1 MHAEPASSHVW
12 TFFRTGGIDQ
22 VALENG
28 ADLLAL
34 AELDQEL
41 WVALSCPVKGLELDE
56 KTLALIDTD
65 GDGRIGVPEVI
76 SAIRWAGARL
86 NDAGDLLKGSEA
98 LPLSAINAGT
108 PEGKILLAAAR
119 QILAGVGGKA
129 EETLTVTE
137 AADTARI
144 FASSPLNGDGI
155 IPASAAGDG
164 PTQALIADII
174 ACLGGV
180 ERHSGVV
187 GVTAEKI
194 EAFFAQ
200 LAAYGA
206 WSEQKKAIE
215 VSILG
220 GATEAAFDSIKA
232 VRAKVDDYFA
242 RCEFAG
248 FDARAT
254 GALNRDEADYRL
266 LVSHDLKLSGDE
278 LAGFPLSRIEAGRAL
293 PLTDGVNPAW
303 AAALGSLT
311 EKAITPLLGAGKTS
325 LGVGEWKA
333 LVSKFSA
340 YEAWLGDN
348 GGRAVEKLGL
358 ARTQEI
364 LGGKGREALAELVS
378 RDKALEP
385 QFKAVTDVER
395 LTRYFRDLRSLLHN
409 FVNFADFYSRDR
421 YAAFQAGTLF
431 LDSRSTELCLRVDGI
446 SPLAAMSKFYIV
458 YCTCTPAGGGSPMT
472 IAACF
477 TQGASDYLFVGRNG
491 VFYDRRGKLWYAVV
505 TSIVDNPISIRQA
518 FWSPYKKFIR
528 FIEEQIAKRAASSDA
543 DAGSRLS
550 TAAEAVAADKPKPEP
565 KKFDLALIT
574 GIGVAIGSIGT
585 FCAAVFA
592 KFVELPSW
600 QLPVILVGLM
610 LVVSLPSMFIAALKL
625 RQRTLGPILEGN
637 GWAINGRVKINIPF
651 GAALTK
657 LAALPPNAKRSL
669 EDPYEDKAAKSQR
682 RRIVIILVILLA
694 AAVWIRLDHNR
705 HGHYFWESPAAQ
717 APAAAPSK

>member
-1 MHAEPASSHVW
+1 MHEAAAAKHVW

-22 VALENG
+22 VALHTG
-28 ADLLAL
+28 ADLLSL
-34 AELDQEL
+34 GELDQEL
-41 WVALSCPVKGLELDE
+41 WVALSCPVKGLDLDE

-65 GDGRIGVPEVI
+65 ADGRIGVPEVI
-76 SAIRWAGARL
+76 AAIAWAGARL
-86 NDAGDLLKGSEA
+86 KDAGDLLRGSEA
-98 LPLSAINAGT
+98 LPLSAISEGT

-119 QILAGVGGKA
+119 QIHAGIGAGAGEALSVA
-129 EETLTVTE
+129 Q

-144 FASSPLNGDGI
+144 FASTPLNGDGV
-155 IPASAAGDG
+155 IPAGAAGDDE
-164 PTQALIADII
+164 TKLLITDII
-174 ACLGGV
+174 ACLGGA
-180 ERHSGVV
+180 ERRSGEV

-194 EAFFAQ
+194 DAFFTQ

-206 WSEQKKAIE
+206 WSEQKAAIE
-215 VSILG
+215 VSLLG
-220 GATEAAFDSIKA
+220 AETESAFDAIKA

-242 RCEFAG
+242 RCQLAG
-248 FDARAT
+248 FDPRAT
-254 GALNRDEADYRL
+254 GALNRDEADYKPIA
-266 LVSHDLKLSGDE
+266 SHELKLSGDE
-278 LAGFPLSRIEAGRAL
+278 LAGFPLSHVEAGRPL
-293 PLTDGVNPAW
+293 PLLDGVNPAW
-303 AAALGSLT
+303 AEALAGLHAKVVS
-311 EKAITPLLGAGKTS
+311 PLLGAGRTFLS
-325 LGVGEWKA
+325 VEEWKA
-333 LVSKFSA
+333 LVLKFAA
-340 YEAWLGDN
+340 YEAWMGSN
-348 GGRAVEKLGL
+348 GGRAVEKIGL
-358 ARTQEI
+358 ARTRDI
-364 LGGKGREALAELVS
+364 LAGKGREALAELVA

-395 LTRYFRDLRSLLHN
+395 LTRYYRDLRALLHN

-458 YCTCTPAGGGSPMT
+458 YCTCTRAGGGATMT

-491 VFYDRRGKLWYAVV
+491 VFYDRKGALWYAVV

-528 FIEEQIAKRAASSDA
+528 FIEEQIAKRAAASDA
-543 DAGSRLS
+543 DAGARLS
-550 TAAEAVAADKPKPEP
+550 TAAQAIAADQPKPEP

-600 QLPVILVGLM
+600 QVPVILVGLM

-657 LAALPPNAKRSL
+657 VAALPSNARRSL
-669 EDPYEDKAAKSQR
+669 EDPYEDKEAKSR
-682 RRIVIILVILLA
+682 SRRIVVAIVVLA
-694 AAVWIRLDHNR
+694 AAAIWIRVNHNR
-705 HGHYFWESPAAQ
+705 NGRYFWEEARVKTPAAE
-717 APAAAPSK
+717 PSK

>member
-1 MHAEPASSHVW
+1 MHESAAAKHVW

-22 VALENG
+22 VALNTG

-34 AELDQEL
+34 GELDQEL

-65 GDGRIGVPEVI
+65 ADGRIGVPEVI
-76 SAIRWAGARL
+76 AAIAWAGARL
-86 NDAGDLLKGSEA
+86 KDAGDLLKGSDS
-98 LPLSAINAGT
+98 LPLSAISEGT

-119 QILAGVGGKA
+119 QIHAGLGGGA
-129 EETLTVTE
+129 GEALSVAQ

-144 FASSPLNGDGI
+144 FASTPLNGDGV
-155 IPASAAGDG
+155 IPAAAAGDAD
-164 PTQALIADII
+164 TKLLIADII
-174 ACLGGV
+174 ACLGGA
-180 ERHSGVV
+180 ERRSGDV

-206 WSEQKKAIE
+206 WSEKKAAIE
-215 VSILG
+215 VSLLG
-220 GATEAAFDSIKA
+220 AGTEAAFDAIKA

-242 RCEFAG
+242 RCQLAG
-248 FDARAT
+248 FDPRAT
-254 GALNRDEADYRL
+254 GALNRDEADYRPIA
-266 LVSHDLKLSGDE
+266 SHDLKLSGDE
-278 LAGFPLSRIEAGRAL
+278 LAGFPLSHVEAGRPL
-293 PLTDGVNPAW
+293 PLLDGVNPAW
-303 AAALGSLT
+303 AEALAALHAKVVS
-311 EKAITPLLGAGKTS
+311 PLLGAERTFLS
-325 LGVGEWKA
+325 VDEWKA
-333 LVSKFSA
+333 LVLKFSA
-340 YEAWLGDN
+340 YEAWMGSN
-348 GGRAVEKLGL
+348 GGRAVEKIGL
-358 ARTQEI
+358 ARTREI
-364 LGGKGREALAELVS
+364 LAGKGREALAELVA

-395 LTRYFRDLRSLLHN
+395 LTRYYRDLRALLHN

-458 YCTCTPAGGGSPMT
+458 YCTCTRAGGGATMT

-491 VFYDRRGKLWYAVV
+491 VFYDRRGALWYAVV
-505 TSIVDNPISIRQA
+505 TSIVDNPISISQA

-528 FIEEQIAKRAASSDA
+528 FIEEQIAKRAAASDA
-543 DAGSRLS
+543 DAGARLS
-550 TAAEAVAADKPKPEP
+550 TAAQAIAADQPKPEP

-600 QLPVILVGLM
+600 QVPVILVGLM

-657 LAALPPNAKRSL
+657 VAALPTNARRSL
-669 EDPYEDKAAKSQR
+669 EDPYEDKDAKRRS
-682 RRIVIILVILLA
+682 RRIVFAIVVLA
-694 AAVWIRLDHNR
+694 AAAIWIRVNHNR
-705 HGHYFWESPAAQ
+705 SGHYFWEQAGAK
-717 APAAAPSK
+717 APAAEPSK